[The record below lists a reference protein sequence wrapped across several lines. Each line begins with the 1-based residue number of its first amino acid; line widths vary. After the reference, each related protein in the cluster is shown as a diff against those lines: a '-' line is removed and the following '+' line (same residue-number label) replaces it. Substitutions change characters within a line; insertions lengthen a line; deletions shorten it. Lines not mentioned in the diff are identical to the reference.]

1 MSDKDRA
8 KKDHMRTD
16 KKNKAMRERE
26 NPRTQQAD
34 PPQQARDASNLGE
47 VATKGTKSSKNDL

>member
-1 MSDKDRA
+1 MSDKDRQ

-26 NPRTQQAD
+26 NPRTERAE
-34 PPQQARDASNLGE
+34 PPQQAKDQSNLATDKS
-47 VATKGTKSSKNDL
+47 VAK

>member
-1 MSDKDRA
+1 MSEKERA

-26 NPRTQQAD
+26 NPRTQRAN
-34 PPQQARDASNLGE
+34 PPQQARDVSNLTDTDEPGPE
-47 VATKGTKSSKNDL
+47 RERRS

>member
-26 NPRTQQAD
+26 NPHLQRAD
-34 PPQQARDASNLGE
+34 PPHQARDESNLTDTEPAPEEHQAGR
-47 VATKGTKSSKNDL
+47 